1 MIEVFNKS
9 ISLKKY
15 KPITKYQNVIFKEK
29 VNIDNITQFFLKFPE
44 EKRGRKN
51 FYSKD
56 VMNTKTLLYN
66 EIFKK
71 AKTVKANCIASIKE
85 KLINDEVI
93 ITVSFY
99 KKND

>member
-1 MIEVFNKS
+1 MA
-9 ISLKKY
+9 
-15 KPITKYQNVIFKEK
+15 KYQNISFKEK
-29 VNIDNITQFFLKFPE
+29 VNIDTITHFFQQFPE

-51 FYSKD
+51 FYSKE

-85 KLINDEVI
+85 KIIKNEVI

-99 KKND
+99 RKND